1 MGIGAN
7 FGNYLQENKIRV
19 SDVAKKSG
27 VNKQT
32 IYSFIKR
39 DSDRIDVNTFIK
51 LCDAIGVKPETFGE
65 SQKREY
71 VLTLEEQTI
80 ITCYRQLNNGQK
92 DLVKRMLA
100 YNEMFKKYSDENN
113 EIKEGQ

>member
-7 FGNYLQENKIRV
+7 FGKYLQENKIRV
-19 SDVAKKSG
+19 SEVSRKSG
-27 VNKQT
+27 VNKST

-51 LCDAIGVKPETFGE
+51 ICDAIGVKPEMFSE
-65 SQKREY
+65 KPDVDFILDS
-71 VLTLEEQTI
+71 EEKI
-80 ITCYRQLNNGQK
+80 IIECYRHLNNGQK

-100 YNEMFKKYSDENN
+100 YSEFAKKYFSKKDDL
-113 EIKEGQ
+113 KEG